1 MAALTATEGNRQLS
15 RVLAKI
21 LGLSSDV
28 SNEEIIVEICTAVIH
43 AKDKLLAEERL
54 QAVVDAVV
62 RAHRQKFA
70 TDGALL
76 EVLESAPSQA
86 SNAFLKFPINSNHPN

>member
-1 MAALTATEGNRQLS
+1 MTEDRQLS
-15 RVLAKI
+15 RVLAKM
-21 LGLSSDV
+21 LGLSSDA
-28 SNEEIIVEICTAVIH
+28 SNEEVIVEICTAVIH

-62 RAHRQKFA
+62 RAHRRKFA
-70 TDGALL
+70 TDDALL

-86 SNAFLKFPINSNHPN
+86 SNAFLKIPSDSNHPN

>member
-1 MAALTATEGNRQLS
+1 MTEGDRQLS
-15 RVLAKI
+15 RVLAKM

-54 QAVVDAVV
+54 QAVVDAIV

-70 TDGALL
+70 TDDALL
-76 EVLESAPSQA
+76 EILESAPSQA
-86 SNAFLKFPINSNHPN
+86 SNAFLKFPSNSNHPN